1 MFLSAATAAL
11 LMPANRSL
19 KIKTY
24 IVLALMVFF
33 TTAGNALLDKGMRGV
48 GALDFSAAAS
58 VQTGLV
64 HMMASGALWLGV
76 LCMTLFLLCHMLV
89 LSWADYSFVMPF
101 SALGYVLV
109 PLVGVV
115 WFGEVV
121 HTARWIGIGLIV
133 FGVVLVGRT
142 PPATRVP
149 AHAALLP
156 EVEPR

>member
-1 MFLSAATAAL
+1 
-11 LMPANRSL
+11 MPANRAL

-24 IVLALMVFF
+24 VVLAWMVFF
-33 TTAGNALLDKGMRGV
+33 TTAGNALLDKGMKGV
-48 GALDFSAAAS
+48 GALDFSAAAA
-58 VQTGLV
+58 VHAGLA
-64 HMMASGALWLGV
+64 HMMSSGVLWLGA

-109 PLVGVV
+109 PLVGVL

-121 HTARWIGIGLIV
+121 HTTRWIGIGLIV

-142 PPATRVP
+142 PPATTAP
-149 AHAALLP
+149 APAATLP
-156 EVEPR
+156 GAAPR